1 MSQNRPFGAERT
13 YKRPRPLSAPP
24 LPLGDPDDAYM
35 ELQDWREAMYD
46 HDLELDRLDRHREPI
61 RSVSTNVVALPARG
75 EMARAA

>member
-1 MSQNRPFGAERT
+1 MSSYRAAGARNP
-13 YKRPRPLSAPP
+13 RRRPLRAEPP
-24 LPLGDPDDAYM
+24 LPQSDPADTFEACQ
-35 ELQDWREAMYD
+35 EWREALYD